1 MKRLLCATLL
11 CTLCAGLAG
20 CGGTDSTSGE
30 SSGLSSDSSAE
41 TDLTPE
47 PSFQDSS
54 EEDAADEALPQKNTS
69 DSAESYSDAP
79 EASTDNVIDVYHEIQ
94 DFEIIYQEPEL
105 PTGCEITALTM
116 VLHYYGF
123 DVDKVTMATEY
134 LPTEPYELWT
144 DSDGELH
151 GPDLRNY
158 FIGAPTDVGYTCGTG
173 AIATAADTYLEDAG
187 SSMHAVSLLGA
198 APEELY
204 AYVNDD
210 TPVVVWVTI
219 DMADR
224 REAEGWYTDDNT
236 WVDWSTN
243 DHGAVLIGYT
253 DSTVTIADPINGYE
267 IYDKSQFESV
277 YLSRGSQ
284 AVILE

>member
-1 MKRLLCATLL
+1 MPHCSARCAPVWPD
-11 CTLCAGLAG
+11 AAA
-20 CGGTDSTSGE
+20 TDSTSASGE
-30 SSGLSSDSSAE
+30 SSGLSGDSSAE

-123 DVDKVTMATEY
+123 DVDKVLWPLSTFPLNPMSSGPTQTENFTDRISATI
-134 LPTEPYELWT
+134 LSAIRQMW
-144 DSDGELH
+144 
-151 GPDLRNY
+151 
-158 FIGAPTDVGYTCGTG
+158 GYTCGTG

-198 APEELY
+198 APDDLY

>member
-20 CGGTDSTSGE
+20 CGGTDSTSASGE

-69 DSAESYSDAP
+69 DSAESYSDVP

-116 VLHYYGF
+116 ALNYYGYP
-123 DVDKVTMATEY
+123 VDKTVMASEY
-134 LPTEPYELWT
+134 LPTASADRYYG
-144 DSDGELH
+144 SDGRLYGTDMNE
-151 GPDLRNY
+151 Y
-158 FIGAPTDVGYTCGTG
+158 FIGDPFTENGIICGTG
-173 AIATAADTYLEDAG
+173 AIVTAADSYL
-187 SSMHAVSLLGA
+187 
-198 APEELY
+198 
-204 AYVNDD
+204 
-210 TPVVVWVTI
+210 
-219 DMADR
+219 ADQGGGPCGQR
-224 REAEGWYTDDNT
+224 M
-236 WVDWSTN
+236 
-243 DHGAVLIGYT
+243 
-253 DSTVTIADPINGYE
+253 
-267 IYDKSQFESV
+267 
-277 YLSRGSQ
+277 
-284 AVILE
+284 